1 MCYNPT
7 WPNGPQKVHQRLDKK
22 DFMFRESLRRT
33 RQTFFGRIANAIGAT
48 ELTEDTWDEI
58 EALLIQADVGIETA
72 LHITGELKE
81 RVQREGL
88 TTRSQVETALKDILL
103 SLLPEPAPSELDED
117 LLLNVVLVVG
127 VNGSGKTTTIGKLA
141 HLWKNEGWDVM
152 LAAADTFRAAAIEQL
167 QRWGERADVPVIAGQ
182 IGGDAGAV
190 TYDAIRAA
198 RARKRNLLVIDTA
211 GRLHTKYNL
220 MEELKKVRGVAAKN
234 VHAAPHEVL
243 LVLDGTTGQ
252 NALSQ
257 AASFKEA
264 VGVTGVVI
272 TKLDS
277 TARGG
282 MIFAIGGEL
291 GLPVRFVG
299 TGEGIDALAPFDPQA
314 FVDGLFD

>member
-1 MCYNPT
+1 
-7 WPNGPQKVHQRLDKK
+7 
-22 DFMFRESLRRT
+22 MFRESLRRT

-72 LHITGELKE
+72 LHITSELKE
-81 RVQREGL
+81 RVQQEGL
-88 TTRSQVETALKDILL
+88 TTREQVEAAMKDVLL
-103 SLLPEPAPSELDED
+103 SLLPEPAPSALDDD

-127 VNGSGKTTTIGKLA
+127 VNGSGKTTTVGKLA
-141 HLWKNEGWDVM
+141 HRWKGEGWGVM

-198 RARKRNLLVIDTA
+198 RARKRNLLLIDTA

-220 MEELKKVRGVAAKN
+220 MEELKKVRGVASKN

-252 NALSQ
+252 NALMQ

-264 VGVTGVVI
+264 VGVTGVII

-282 MIFAIGGEL
+282 MIFAIGQDL
-291 GLPVRFVG
+291 DLPVRFVG
-299 TGEGIDALAPFDPQA
+299 IGEGIDALVPFDPQA